1 MVAKYATALAVMSTI
16 VAAGPVSSLPRAV
29 ADLNQAAFEEAQR
42 RDAAPTGASSV
53 CSPVTV
59 TVTAANPNS
68 KRNAAPDT
76 VTKTELVYVTA
87 SASQLAEPSFS
98 STTTIF
104 VTVGAAPSAP
114 AGGAGGAGTIP
125 QVSINPTTTVVMNP
139 GNGAAAPTSKV
150 ASTTQA
156 KAPAASAPAG
166 GAAGGIPQVSINPTT
181 TVVLNPG
188 NGAGAAPAP
197 APTSSAC
204 SSKAAAPT
212 TSAKAKAPASS
223 APAASAPAA
232 PAPSAPAGAKPI
244 QVSIGPSG
252 TVTLNPGNGAAPAPT
267 SRAGAVPATSAKAN
281 VPAPSAP
288 AAGQPIPQVSIS
300 PTTTVI
306 VLA

>member
-1 MVAKYATALAVMSTI
+1 MSTI
-16 VAAGPVSSLPRAV
+16 VAAGPVSFLPRVV
-29 ADLNQAAFEEAQR
+29 ADLNQAAFEEVQQ
-42 RDAAPTGASSV
+42 RDAAATGASSV
-53 CSPVTV
+53 CSPATV

-87 SASQLAEPSFS
+87 SASQLAAPSFS

-114 AGGAGGAGTIP
+114 ARGAGGAGTIP

-156 KAPAASAPAG
+156 KAPAASAPAASVPAG
-166 GAAGGIPQVSINPTT
+166 GATGGIPQVSINPMT

-188 NGAGAAPAP
+188 NGAAPAP
-197 APTSSAC
+197 APVPTSSAC
-204 SSKAAAPT
+204 SSKAAPT

-223 APAASAPAA
+223 APVASAPAA
-232 PAPSAPAGAKPI
+232 PAPSAPVGAKPI

-267 SRAGAVPATSAKAN
+267 RSAGAVPATSAKAN

-288 AAGQPIPQVSIS
+288 AARQPIPQVSIS